1 MKAYAR
7 YLEERAKD
15 KEGVLT
21 DESLKALRRGWYL
34 GEESFGRKLLAK
46 LKPEVAKK
54 RRKGSLRGEA
64 ARAHDVAEA
73 ERLVK
78 AGLKSLGLPGKAEK
92 LLGRGKWLEEK
103 SVLVS
108 LVRKRTGVRNAW
120 LADRLGMG
128 HEGNVTVALRRV
140 RESKGLVRRLA
151 KLEREL
157 AKG

>member
-1 MKAYAR
+1 M
-7 YLEERAKD
+7 
-15 KEGVLT
+15 LT

-108 LVRKRTGVRNAW
+108 L
-120 LADRLGMG
+120 GMG

>member
-1 MKAYAR
+1 
-7 YLEERAKD
+7 
-15 KEGVLT
+15 
-21 DESLKALRRGWYL
+21 L
-34 GEESFGRKLLAK
+34 GEESFGAKLLAK
-46 LKPEVAKK
+46 LKPEVAER

-78 AGLKSLGLPGKAEK
+78 AGLRSMDLPGKAEK
-92 LLGRGKWLEEK
+92 LVGRGKWLEEK
-103 SVLVS
+103 SLLVS

-140 RESKGLVRRLA
+140 RESPGLTRRLG
-151 KLEREL
+151 KLEKEL